1 MLGCRDEPL
10 SVHVTTALL
19 RRVFGCPSGGGPQ
32 LIPLRRT
39 PAKSTISRAYR
50 VIASARTNR
59 ASIGERLQDPGLCD
73 EWSDAQVKAF
83 RLLVNRS
90 ATWAAWDDE
99 LLTLE
104 LQELSEADYDLS
116 LTGFDPKELD
126 DLLIAPAEDERANAT
141 PPLPD
146 DPPDS
151 ATCGFVAR
159 GWWISPW
166 HSPWCMSCLPP
177 LISSARWP
185 RLLSRERVC
194 CSSNGRPCHGYP
206 V

>member
-1 MLGCRDEPL
+1 
-10 SVHVTTALL
+10 
-19 RRVFGCPSGGGPQ
+19 
-32 LIPLRRT
+32 
-39 PAKSTISRAYR
+39 
-50 VIASARTNR
+50 
-59 ASIGERLQDPGLCD
+59 
-73 EWSDAQVKAF
+73 
-83 RLLVNRS
+83 LLVNRS